1 MITRVIFYWC
11 YKTWKKGEKPGNPRC
26 LLEGSVGV
34 HLEVRGRDDLV
45 KSPCD
50 FWKTEGVSLQV
61 SALHDGCKLV

>member
-1 MITRVIFYWC
+1 M
-11 YKTWKKGEKPGNPRC
+11 
-26 LLEGSVGV
+26 GV
-34 HLEVRGRDDLV
+34 HLEVWGRDDLV